1 MSPDKIG
8 TLSSRASITP
18 HIAKRTTRFY
28 DSDKNRLLGSE
39 LYNSGRPVSE
49 PNPWAGSDFEEKMAM
64 LLVWANLLNRAVQE
78 FTEGRDFLSVRIHY
92 QVGSSEMRRIGKPQ
106 KLFLEPNSSARSA
119 IYDELIH

>member
-1 MSPDKIG
+1 MSPDKAWQIVVEG
-8 TLSSRASITP
+8 IHYAAYRETDYSL
-18 HIAKRTTRFY
+18 Y
-28 DSDKNRLLGSE
+28 DSDKDRLLGSE

-78 FTEGRDFLSVRIHY
+78 FTEARDFLSVRIHY